1 MKAPHIYRTSL
12 TQQYPSFSQIQGTAA
27 PQIYA
32 EWCANAQL
40 QGTIPKQRR
49 YARHKQ
55 IHKAIEESP
64 ALHQVCSGKRSG
76 NASVH
81 IESAALP
88 GSISQIT
95 GIAEPE
101 VFAGVCDSAQLQSNK
116 SSYRRSIT
124 KNATKKKREEPT
136 ILLRFTK
143 SKENG
148 IAVIHPEFMAVP
160 EYLSQISGIAE
171 SEVYAVLHEIAQLQ
185 STNNC
190 KE

>member
-1 MKAPHIYRTSL
+1 
-12 TQQYPSFSQIQGTAA
+12 
-27 PQIYA
+27 
-32 EWCANAQL
+32 
-40 QGTIPKQRR
+40 
-49 YARHKQ
+49 
-55 IHKAIEESP
+55 
-64 ALHQVCSGKRSG
+64 
-76 NASVH
+76 
-81 IESAALP
+81 LP

-148 IAVIHPEFMAVP
+148 IAIIYPESMAVP
-160 EYLSQISGIAE
+160 GYISHISDIAE
-171 SEVYAVLHEIAQLQ
+171 SEVFAILHEIAQLQ